1 MTRILLIIVSLS
13 FLLAGC
19 GSAKSSGVLLHPQY
33 GEECMIVKKGAKIGE
48 YEAIGDGLFMTDR
61 VVLDIVMGIVE
72 EIEKHREGQS
82 REYRF

>member
-1 MTRILLIIVSLS
+1 
-13 FLLAGC
+13 
-19 GSAKSSGVLLHPQY
+19 
-33 GEECMIVKKGAKIGE
+33 MIVKKGAKIGE